1 MSRLLVALLAAAK
14 RVASTNPR
22 LEALA
27 RWFHGHLSGR
37 YRRDPTRL
45 IAKAIQSDD
54 AVIVQIGSS
63 DGFLGDPIYPLL
75 ARNPGWTCLFVEPVP
90 HVFAKLRAL
99 HGQDSRHKFENS
111 AINDGSR
118 MTFHYLDP
126 SVSEACGGGYAGQ
139 LGSFNRT
146 HIIRHLGSAALPYIR
161 EVEIQGMTLSQLL
174 GKHGIDRIDLL
185 HVDAEGYDWQI
196 VRQLDLNR
204 FRPTVILFEHLHL
217 AEDEHAEAQRTLGA
231 HYEMRDIGADM
242 FCRRFRDPL

>member
-14 RVASTNPR
+14 RVASTHPR

-37 YRRDPTRL
+37 YRKDPTRL

-54 AVIVQIGSS
+54 AVIVQIGSN

-126 SVSEACGGGYAGQ
+126 SVSDACGGVCGA
-139 LGSFNRT
+139 T
-146 HIIRHLGSAALPYIR
+146 
-161 EVEIQGMTLSQLL
+161 
-174 GKHGIDRIDLL
+174 
-185 HVDAEGYDWQI
+185 WI
-196 VRQLDLNR
+196 VQSDSYH
-204 FRPTVILFEHLHL
+204 PS
-217 AEDEHAEAQRTLGA
+217 A
-231 HYEMRDIGADM
+231 HYEMRDVGADM
-242 FCRRFRDPL
+242 FCRRLRDSR